1 MDDEDAQEIPI
12 DGALDL
18 HGFRPQDIGELVPDY
33 LRLCRE
39 RGILEV
45 RLIHGK
51 GTGSLR
57 RGVEAILDRMPE
69 VLSYRTAGPSSGGW
83 GATLVT
89 LLPLDRDHE

>member
-1 MDDEDAQEIPI
+1 MDDEDAQELPI

-18 HGFRPQDIGELVPDY
+18 HTFRPQDIGELIPDY
-33 LRLCRE
+33 LQLCRE

-57 RGVEAILDRMPE
+57 RGVEAILQRLPE
-69 VLSYRTAGPSSGGW
+69 VVSFRTAGPASGGW

-89 LLPLDRDHE
+89 LLPLDQSSD